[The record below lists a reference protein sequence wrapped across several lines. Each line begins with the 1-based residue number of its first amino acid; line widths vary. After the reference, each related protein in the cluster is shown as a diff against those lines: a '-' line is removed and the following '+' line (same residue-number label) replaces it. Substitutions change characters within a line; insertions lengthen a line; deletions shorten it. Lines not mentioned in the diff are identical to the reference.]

1 MTRNPHRRRKT
12 VRPMPVGPGWRRG
25 IVLLIVLVVVVALS
39 LSAYTFS
46 ELMLANRHGAQVNG
60 KRVQT
65 RYFVESGVSAIQNFL
80 KQDLPTQTELGG
92 HFNNPQ
98 YFQLQTVL
106 ADNDLK
112 SRGGFTVIAPVF
124 DDTGNAVG
132 VRYGLQDES
141 GRLNLNLLSELDGVM
156 AAMGGGADA
165 ISAATGGASAGGS
178 FSGGSSTGGS
188 STGGSSSGSSSSG
201 SSSSGSSSSKSSSEG
216 SGSTSAG
223 RDLLMGLPGMTEDV
237 ADAILDWMDADDEP
251 REYGAERDYYASLST
266 PYAPRNGPLQTVEE
280 LLLVRGV
287 TPQMLFGLDT
297 NRNGLVDQHEL
308 SASETAAS
316 SGRNAGTAAATASTA
331 ATSTSAASG
340 NIQGLSSSGIP
351 LRGWADYLT
360 LYSAEKNVR
369 SDGQARINLNQD
381 DLQALH
387 DQLTEV
393 FSEEWADFIC
403 AYRLYG
409 PAESSGTTQAE
420 AASDLDL
427 DLTQQAKTKIN
438 QILDLVDA
446 KITITQTGG
455 TSGSQQG
462 GSQQG
467 GSQQAGQNNQS
478 RTIASPFTSDV
489 LSMGAYLPSLMDAC
503 TAVDS
508 KVIPGRINI
517 NVAPREILMGI
528 PGMTQEIVDQ
538 IISSRADQAT
548 TGTTGSGGGSSTN
561 NGTTSSNSA
570 HDSETWILG
579 EGIVT
584 LTEMKSLMPYVCGR
598 GSVYRAQIIGYFQGG
613 GPASRSEVIFD
624 ATGTE
629 PLVLFWRD
637 MSHLGRGFSLE
648 TLGIDLTQPM

>member
-1 MTRNPHRRRKT
+1 MTRDRLHRCRKRR
-12 VRPMPVGPGWRRG
+12 PASASPGWRRG
-25 IVLLIVLVVVVALS
+25 VVLLIVIVVVVALS

-46 ELMLANRHGAQVNG
+46 ELMLANRHGAKVNG
-60 KRVQT
+60 KRIQT
-65 RYFVESGVSAIQNFL
+65 RYFVESGVSAIENFL
-80 KQDLPTQTELGG
+80 KQDLATQTELGG

-106 ADNDLK
+106 ADTDLK

-141 GRLNLNLLSELDGVM
+141 GRLNLNLLSELDQVM
-156 AAMGGGADA
+156 STM
-165 ISAATGGASAGGS
+165 SGASSAVAAA
-178 FSGGSSTGGS
+178 TGGS
-188 STGGSSSGSSSSG
+188 STGGSSGGGSSTGGSFSGGGSTGGSGSSG
-201 SSSSGSSSSKSSSEG
+201 SSSSTSSGEESD
-216 SGSTSAG
+216 STSVG
-223 RDLLMGLPGMTEDV
+223 RNLLMGLPGMTEDV
-237 ADAILDWMDADDEP
+237 ADAILDWMDSDDEP
-251 REYGAERDYYASLST
+251 REYGAERDYYASLNT
-266 PYAPRNGPLQTVEE
+266 PYAPRNAPLQTVEE

-297 NRNGLVDQHEL
+297 NRNGLVDQHE
-308 SASETAAS
+308 STATGNTAN
-316 SGRNAGTAAATASTA
+316 SGTVAGAATARAATASTSSNA
-331 ATSTSAASG
+331 QSG
-340 NIQGLSSSGIP
+340 NIPGLSSSGIP

-369 SDGQARINLNQD
+369 SDGSARINLNQD

-387 DQLTEV
+387 DQLVEV
-393 FSEEWADFIC
+393 FSEEWSDFIC

-409 PAESSGTTQAE
+409 PASSSGTAQAE

-438 QILDLVDA
+438 QVLDLIDA
-446 KITITQTGG
+446 KVTITQAGAQ
-455 TSGSQQG
+455 SGAQSG

-467 GSQQAGQNNQS
+467 GQNTPS
-478 RTIASPFTSDV
+478 RTIASPFTGEV
-489 LSMGAYLPSLMDAC
+489 LAMGTYLPSLMEAC
-503 TAVDS
+503 TAVDAQ
-508 KVIPGRINI
+508 VIPGRINI
-517 NVAPREILMGI
+517 NVASREILLGI
-528 PGMTQEIVDQ
+528 PGMSQEIVDR
-538 IISSRADQAT
+538 IISSREDQTSTAT
-548 TGTTGSGGGSSTN
+548 TGGTSTN
-561 NGTTSSNSA
+561 NGTTASNSA

-584 LTEMKSLMPYVCGR
+584 LEEMKSLMPYVCGR
-598 GSVYRAQIIGYFQGG
+598 GSVFRAQIIGYFQGG

-648 TLGIDLTQPM
+648 TLGIDLMQPM

>member
-1 MTRNPHRRRKT
+1 
-12 VRPMPVGPGWRRG
+12 
-25 IVLLIVLVVVVALS
+25 
-39 LSAYTFS
+39 
-46 ELMLANRHGAQVNG
+46 
-60 KRVQT
+60 
-65 RYFVESGVSAIQNFL
+65 
-80 KQDLPTQTELGG
+80 
-92 HFNNPQ
+92 
-98 YFQLQTVL
+98 
-106 ADNDLK
+106 
-112 SRGGFTVIAPVF
+112 
-124 DDTGNAVG
+124 
-132 VRYGLQDES
+132 
-141 GRLNLNLLSELDGVM
+141 
-156 AAMGGGADA
+156 
-165 ISAATGGASAGGS
+165 
-178 FSGGSSTGGS
+178 
-188 STGGSSSGSSSSG
+188 
-201 SSSSGSSSSKSSSEG
+201 
-216 SGSTSAG
+216 
-223 RDLLMGLPGMTEDV
+223 MGLPGMTEDV

-266 PYAPRNGPLQTVEE
+266 PYAPRNGPLLTVEE

-308 SASETAAS
+308 TASETAAS
-316 SGRNAGTAAATASTA
+316 SGRMAGTA
-331 ATSTSAASG
+331 ATSTNAASG

-409 PAESSGTTQAE
+409 PASSSGTAQAE

-427 DLTQQAKTKIN
+427 DLSQQAKTKIN

-446 KITITQTGG
+446 KITMTQSGGTGG
-455 TSGSQQG
+455 SR
-462 GSQQG
+462 QG

-489 LSMGAYLPSLMDAC
+489 LSMGSYLPSLMDAC

-508 KVIPGRINI
+508 QVIPGRINI
-517 NVAPREILMGI
+517 NVAPREILLGI
-528 PGMTQEIVDQ
+528 PGMSQEIVDQ

-548 TGTTGSGGGSSTN
+548 TGTTGTGGGSSTN

-637 MSHLGRGFSLE
+637 MSHLGRGFALE
-648 TLGIDLTQPM
+648 TLGIDLMQPM

>member
-1 MTRNPHRRRKT
+1 
-12 VRPMPVGPGWRRG
+12 
-25 IVLLIVLVVVVALS
+25 VLLIVMVVVVALS

-46 ELMLANRHGAQVNG
+46 ELMLANRHGAKVNG
-60 KRVQT
+60 KRIQT
-65 RYFVESGVSAIQNFL
+65 RYFVESGVSAIENFL
-80 KQDLPTQTELGG
+80 KQDLATQTEFGG

-106 ADNDLK
+106 ADTDLK

-124 DDTGNAVG
+124 DNTGNAVG

-141 GRLNLNLLSELDGVM
+141 GRLNLNLLSELDSVM
-156 AAMGGGADA
+156 STMSGASSEIA
-165 ISAATGGASAGGS
+165 AATGGSSA
-178 FSGGSSTGGS
+178 GGSSTGGS
-188 STGGSSSGSSSSG
+188 STGGSFSGGGSTGGSGSSGSSSSTSAG
-201 SSSSGSSSSKSSSEG
+201 ED
-216 SGSTSAG
+216 SGSTSVG

-251 REYGAERDYYASLST
+251 RDYGAERDYYASLNT
-266 PYAPRNGPLQTVEE
+266 PYAPRNAPLQTVEE

-308 SASETAAS
+308 TASGNMANS
-316 SGRNAGTAAATASTA
+316 GTAAGAMTARASATA
-331 ATSTSAASG
+331 TSSNAQSG
-340 NIQGLSSSGIP
+340 NIPGLSSSGIP

-369 SDGQARINLNQD
+369 SDGSARINLNQD
-381 DLQALH
+381 DLQTLH
-387 DQLTEV
+387 DQLVEV

-409 PAESSGTTQAE
+409 PAASSDTTQAE

-438 QILDLVDA
+438 QVLDLIDA
-446 KITITQTGG
+446 KVTMAQAGG
-455 TSGSQQG
+455 QSGAQSG

-467 GSQQAGQNNQS
+467 GQNNQS
-478 RTIASPFTSDV
+478 RTIASPFTGEV
-489 LSMGAYLPSLMDAC
+489 LAMGTYLPSLMDAC
-503 TAVDS
+503 TAVDAQ
-508 KVIPGRINI
+508 VIPGRINI
-517 NVAPREILMGI
+517 NVAPREILLGI
-528 PGMTQEIVDQ
+528 PGMSEEIADQ
-538 IISSRADQAT
+538 IISSREDQTSTAT
-548 TGTTGSGGGSSTN
+548 TGTTGGTSTN

-570 HDSETWILG
+570 HDSETWILS

-584 LTEMKSLMPYVCGR
+584 LDEMKSLMPYVCGR
-598 GSVYRAQIIGYFQGG
+598 GSVFRAQIVGYFQGG

-648 TLGIDLTQPM
+648 TLGIDLMQPM